1 MSTAWDAAALR
12 AARLVATLEVHEELG
27 STNDRAKQLA
37 AAETPLPALVL
48 TDRQTAG
55 RGRGDHRWWA
65 GDGALT
71 FSLLID
77 PASHGIAVAQLGL
90 LSLTTAVAV
99 IDAVRQTAGLDGGYK
114 WPNDVL
120 LGGKK
125 LAGIL
130 IESPRPGRLVIGV
143 GINVENRFDE
153 APAEVRSRAT
163 SLAETETTR
172 QQVLEV
178 FLDAYSK
185 RLTQLASADAGPIQL
200 ARSHCELTG
209 KQAKLRDGDRIAEGL
224 CRGLADDGALLL
236 DGADGLEKFYAG
248 TIERFD

>member
-1 MSTAWDAAALR
+1 MSTAWDAAALS
-12 AARLVATLEVHEELG
+12 AAQLVNTLEVHEELG

-37 AAETPLPALVL
+37 VAETPLPALVL
-48 TDRQTAG
+48 ADRQTAG

-77 PASHGIAVAQLGL
+77 PASYGIATEQLGL

-99 IDAVRQTAGLDGGYK
+99 IDAVQQTAGLACGYK

-120 LGGKK
+120 LSGKK

-130 IESPRPGRLVIGV
+130 LESPRPGRLVVGV
-143 GINVENRFDE
+143 GINVENSFEE

-163 SLAETETTR
+163 SLAGTKRTR
-172 QQVLEV
+172 QQVLEA
-178 FLDAYSK
+178 FLNEYAK
-185 RLTQLASADAGPIQL
+185 RLAQLASKDAGPIEA
-200 ARSHCELTG
+200 ARSACTLTG
-209 KQAKLRDGDRIAEGL
+209 QNITLRDSDRTTKGL
-224 CRGLADDGALLL
+224 CRGLADNGALLL
-236 DGADGLEKFYAG
+236 EGAAGLERFVAG
-248 TIERFD
+248 TIERFE